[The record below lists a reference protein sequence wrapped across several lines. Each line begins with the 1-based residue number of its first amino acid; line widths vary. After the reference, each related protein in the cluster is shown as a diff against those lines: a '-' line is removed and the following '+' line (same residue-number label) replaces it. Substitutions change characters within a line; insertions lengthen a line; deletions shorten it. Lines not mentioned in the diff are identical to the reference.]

1 MNETH
6 PKSRF
11 ERRGPFP
18 PLRCKTNTMSLE
30 VANFADKQR
39 VKSKVFEYLLT
50 QCCAVACSLVCQSQE
65 MERSKHKLSAGQ
77 RVSFESHCMSRSS

>member
-6 PKSRF
+6 PKSGF

-30 VANFADKQR
+30 VANFADTQR
-39 VKSKVFEYLLT
+39 VKSKVFEYLLI
-50 QCCAVACSLVCQSQE
+50 QSV
-65 MERSKHKLSAGQ
+65 M
-77 RVSFESHCMSRSS
+77 